1 MYFRKGFG
9 SQHILIVLIENWKK
23 IPDKESGLGAPM
35 IELSKEG
42 TLELKPLSVT
52 IDDRF
57 TCKSH
62 FCNILKKSH
71 SKT

>member
-35 IELSKEG
+35 IELQ
-42 TLELKPLSVT
+42 
-52 IDDRF
+52 
-57 TCKSH
+57 
-62 FCNILKKSH
+62 KKALWSENL
-71 SKT
+71 